1 MYVYINTKNVSI
13 KQTNPT
19 VINDVF
25 SIDVNSRLICNNL
38 YSYQYTLEQIT
49 EQIKELQKYVKENKL
64 KISGNITLANDT
76 VLENYK
82 ITKKKFSKIDGEV
95 ELTTRIKKERV
106 AKKTPTFDE
115 KINLV
120 CLYCQKKNELPKSD
134 TIYENEK
141 IGKFWIDVKKNKNG
155 FDKIME
161 NIR

>member
-19 VINDVF
+19 VINDMF
-25 SIDVNSRLICNNL
+25 SIDVNSRLVCNNL

-120 CLYCQKKNELPKSD
+120 CLYCQEKNELPKSD

-141 IGKFWIDVKKNKNG
+141 IGKFWIDVEKNKNG

-161 NIR
+161 NIH